1 MSSPSIDEQ
10 QNKSSKS
17 GILLSDPVSALSGV
31 GPKKSKILR
40 DAGIS
45 NVRDLLECVP
55 RRYEDRRNVTPV
67 RDAAPGSSCLIEVRV
82 ASRRFSGYR
91 YKKNAPLTLLVTDD
105 TANIEIVF
113 FNGSYISNFFVVG
126 QEYVFYGKVTV
137 NSGRKQMVH
146 PEFHRKG
153 DKGDIR
159 GIVPVYREIQ
169 GVSGAELRKLIAQ
182 ALPAVNDAEEWI
194 PEEIVR
200 NERLCSPAY
209 ALENIHFPDE
219 ERKIKQAQYRMVFE
233 ELFVLETGLLY
244 SRQGAEKITGGI
256 SIDPAPAEEFRSSL
270 GFAFTSGQ
278 ERTWD
283 EIAAD
288 LRSPKPMN
296 RLVQGDVGS
305 GKTAVAETAMY
316 ACVRSG
322 FQAVMMAPTEI
333 LAKQHF
339 DTLTKDYAPFGI
351 KVGLLTGSLTPA
363 ERRDTL
369 RRMASGELE
378 VIVGTHALIQPD
390 VEYKAL
396 GLVVTDEQHR
406 FGVAQRRE
414 LAEKGD
420 HPNVMVMTA
429 TPIPRTIAVILYG
442 DLDISV
448 IDTMPAGR
456 KPILT
461 KAVYKEDR
469 RHVYSFVNARM
480 REGRQCYVV
489 CPLIEESEK
498 IEAKSAEELFAEM
511 KKLFPDRSV
520 AMIHGAM
527 KQEEKDAIMSAF
539 ARGDI
544 DLLVST
550 VVIEVGINVKNATV
564 MVIENCERFGLA
576 QMHQLRGRVGRGDE
590 QSYCYLVMNKESE
603 IAKERA
609 RIMTETTDGFVIA
622 EEDLKLRGPGE
633 IFGTRQHGTFEMHL
647 ADVVKHVAVLERA
660 KESASKVLELD
671 PSLSSGENAG
681 LRARIE
687 KLFKGDIRLEI

>member
-1 MSSPSIDEQ
+1 MNRSAAGE
-10 QNKSSKS
+10 KSNF
-17 GILLSDPVSALSGV
+17 GTICPGLGEPVSALSGV
-31 GPKKSKILR
+31 GPKKAKMLNE
-40 DAGIS
+40 AGILT
-45 NVRDLLECVP
+45 VRDLLECVP
-55 RRYEDRRNVTPV
+55 RKYEDRRTVTPV
-67 RDAAPGSSCLIEVRV
+67 RETAPGNSYLIEARV
-82 ASRRFSGYR
+82 ASRRFSGYK
-91 YKKNAPLTLLVTDD
+91 YKKNAPLSLLVTDD

-126 QEYVFYGKVTV
+126 QEYVFYGKVTL
-137 NSGRKQMVH
+137 NSGRRQMIH
-146 PEFHRKG
+146 PEFHRIG

-159 GIVPVYREIQ
+159 GIVPVYKEIQ
-169 GVSGAELRKLIAQ
+169 GSSAAEMRKLIAQ
-182 ALPAVNDAEEWI
+182 ALPAAKDAEEWI
-194 PEEIVR
+194 PDYIVR
-200 NERLCSPAY
+200 EQRLCSPAY

-219 ERKIKQAQYRMVFE
+219 EKKIKQAQYRMIFE
-233 ELFVLETGLLY
+233 ELLVLETGLLY
-244 SRQGAEKITGGI
+244 SRKGYEKTSGGI
-256 SIDPAPAEEFRSSL
+256 VIDPAPAEEFRRSL
-270 GFAFTSGQ
+270 GFDFTTGQ
-278 ERTWD
+278 ERTWK

-288 LRSPKPMN
+288 LRSSKPMN

-305 GKTAVAETAMY
+305 GKTAVAETAMF

-322 FQAVMMAPTEI
+322 YQAVMMAPTEI

-339 DTLTKDYAPFGI
+339 ETLTKDYAPFGLR
-351 KVGLLTGSLTPA
+351 VGLLTGSLTPA

-369 RRMASGELE
+369 EKIASGKLD

-414 LAEKGD
+414 LASKGN

-469 RHVYSFVNARM
+469 RHVYSFVNARI

-527 KQEEKDAIMSAF
+527 KQEEKDSIMTAF
-539 ARGDI
+539 AKGDI

-647 ADVVKHVAVLERA
+647 ADVVRHVAVLERA
-660 KESASKVLELD
+660 KESASEVLKRDPELI
-671 PSLSSGENAG
+671 SAENAE
-681 LRARIE
+681 LRARTE
-687 KLFKGDIRLEI
+687 KLFKGEIRLEI